1 MRARNVIV
9 AVGVCS
15 LAAIAAAIPIAA
27 QSTRNDQP
35 PAMIYVYWPKQAR
48 GGGKPKVMCDGQHV
62 ANLQESR
69 YIALR
74 AAPGAH
80 TIKFHKGDISATFE
94 AGTNH
99 YIRVSAEGFPVHAVL
114 RLMDPADATTEMQL
128 KDVAPNDP
136 KRTFSA
142 ECRPP
147 SPAIPRKTRNR

>member
-9 AVGVCS
+9 GIGVCS
-15 LAAIAAAIPIAA
+15 LPVILATIPIAA
-27 QSTRNDQP
+27 QSTANDP
-35 PAMIYVYWPKQAR
+35 RAAMIYIYWPKQAR

-74 AAPGAH
+74 AAPGTH

-94 AGTNH
+94 AGRNH

-114 RLMDPADATTEMQL
+114 RLMDPDDATTEMQL

-136 KRTFSA
+136 KRTFAA
-142 ECRPP
+142 ECQPP